1 MKPKSIFQTA
11 LRYRRELLIVILAFM
26 LEMSSLW
33 QLEVVTICML
43 ENRLYDLPFYIS
55 DLLKPY
61 IPASE
66 WNYFWRDFWYAT
78 NILGFVLVFVAWY
91 SYQNTVKKFLGSNE
105 KVNEWR

>member
-1 MKPKSIFQTA
+1 MISRSIFQRA
-11 LRYRRELLIVILAFM
+11 SRYRRELLIVLLAFM
-26 LEMSSLW
+26 FEMSSLW

-66 WNYFWRDFWYAT
+66 WNYFWRDFWYSV
-78 NILGFVLVFVAWY
+78 NILGFILVFVAWY
-91 SYQNTVKKFLGSNE
+91 SYQNTLKKFLSSE
-105 KVNEWR
+105 KKTK